1 MICLRWQAKSAS
13 AAEARVRQRLCL
25 YLIVTLPASL
35 KVALIVTLLAASNPG
50 WESPKPRGSIAG
62 CLLRYRRM
70 EASSYVEPRWDETA
84 RDVLCISVWQS
95 LTQTENLQN
104 TNTRTRTPQKTQNPK
119 PKTSKTPKPKTSKTR
134 KPRNPTPKTSN
145 TQKNLSLYKPYV

>member
-62 CLLRYRRM
+62 CLLRYRRV

-104 TNTRTRTPQKTQNPK
+104 TNTRTRNPQKTQNPK
-119 PKTSKTPKPKTSKTR
+119 PKTSKPLNLKPQKPENPETLHRKPQTPKKT
-134 KPRNPTPKTSN
+134 
-145 TQKNLSLYKPYV
+145 